1 MNDKQLELTQQ
12 LFTRGAYDARRVR
25 GGIPS
30 WLHECEG
37 DSVSEKV
44 WLHFHKRPMCQ
55 NCGAKTKFVNYNT
68 GYRRA
73 CSCKC
78 AQQLLEPEKRSR
90 QESLWANDKWRAKT
104 SSDMKR
110 AHHDNRAQDK
120 LQRLEKRGIRPVDEI
135 SPGMSNKYKWS
146 HACGEVFE
154 RSFARVS
161 GIWCPACHV
170 SKGQGELY
178 EAIRERYGGEI
189 LVNDRKVIR
198 PLEID
203 IYIPEMN
210 LGFEYHGEYWHPG
223 DGTREHNKVL
233 IASAAGVRIEEF
245 WELLWKH
252 KRKVQ
257 LDRLDA
263 LFMTK
268 RSARS

>member
-1 MNDKQLELTQQ
+1 MNDKQLELTKF
-12 LFTRGAYDARRVR
+12 LFTRGAYDARRAR
-25 GGIPS
+25 GGVPS

-37 DSVSEKV
+37 TCVSEKV

-68 GYRRA
+68 GYRQT
-73 CSCKC
+73 CCCKC
-78 AQQLLEPEKRSR
+78 AQQLLELEKRSR
-90 QESLWANDKWRAKT
+90 HEALWSNKKWKEET
-104 SSDMKR
+104 STKMKM
-110 AHHDNRAQDK
+110 AHYENRAQKK
-120 LQRLEKRGIRPVDEI
+120 LDELAKRGINPIDKI
-135 SPGMSNKYKWS
+135 APGMNNKYKWS
-146 HACGEVFE
+146 HTCGEVFE

-161 GIWCPACHV
+161 GIWCPSCHV

-178 EAIRERYGGEI
+178 EAIRERYSGEI

-210 LGFEYHGEYWHPG
+210 LGFEYHGVYWHPG

-233 IASAAGVRIEEF
+233 AASAVGLQIEEF

-252 KRKVQ
+252 KRQVQ
-257 LDRLDA
+257 LTRLDD
-263 LFMTK
+263 LFGTLRQTK
-268 RSARS
+268 S